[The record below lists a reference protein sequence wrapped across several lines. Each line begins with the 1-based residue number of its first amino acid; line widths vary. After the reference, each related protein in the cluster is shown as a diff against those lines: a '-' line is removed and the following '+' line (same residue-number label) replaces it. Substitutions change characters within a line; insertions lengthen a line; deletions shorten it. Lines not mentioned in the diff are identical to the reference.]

1 MVEALVCTQDWLKGM
16 PFSMLTNEDFEELER
31 FEQEMTSPPEGTSS
45 TAIDLD

>member
-1 MVEALVCTQDWLKGM
+1 MVEALVCTQDWLGEGM

-31 FEQEMTSPPEGTSS
+31 FEQDDLSPEGTSS